1 MDFVKIKE
9 FLTQEHIIVMLLTI
23 VIAIIILKIKDK
35 IFNKA
40 IKRIETDKRRHSKK
54 EITYIKLIKNIINYV
69 VMVIVALFILQL
81 FGVNVSS
88 IIAGLGVASV
98 IAGLALQDALKD
110 IIMGFN
116 IIVDNYYSVGDVI
129 KIGDFEGK
137 VIELGVKTTK
147 LQDVNNENILIIAN
161 RNIGQALK
169 SSDELI
175 IDVPAPYEEKT
186 EKIEKIINVIVE
198 NIKENENVK
207 NVKYVGINQF
217 AESAINYRIVIWCSP
232 EVRLPVKRYALR
244 IVKLTLDENNITIPY
259 NQIDVHQK

>member
-98 IAGLALQDALKD
+98 IAGLA
-110 IIMGFN
+110 
-116 IIVDNYYSVGDVI
+116 
-129 KIGDFEGK
+129 
-137 VIELGVKTTK
+137 
-147 LQDVNNENILIIAN
+147 
-161 RNIGQALK
+161 
-169 SSDELI
+169 
-175 IDVPAPYEEKT
+175 
-186 EKIEKIINVIVE
+186 
-198 NIKENENVK
+198 
-207 NVKYVGINQF
+207 
-217 AESAINYRIVIWCSP
+217 INYRIVIWCSP